1 MAHSALY
8 AGHLRHR
15 RSRVSRHAFRL
26 PVWYALL
33 DLAEIVDL
41 AEQVPFLSH
50 NAFNVI
56 GFDDRDHM
64 GFDRRPVRA
73 KLAEWLRL
81 NGVHFDL
88 GRILLLTQLRTF
100 GHVFNPVSFFYC
112 HDSSEA
118 LRCVVAEVN
127 NTFGETY
134 CYLLPADPI
143 QGVVRHQE
151 TKVFHVS
158 PFNPVSG
165 TYRFT
170 LPPPSG
176 DLLVHISLER
186 DGGRSFDATITATRR
201 PFTTASLAATIG
213 RHPLT
218 GLLTLGHIH
227 FQALLL
233 WIKGA
238 RFYKKPSPPPGTWR
252 TRHGSKPGAITAH
265 VTDDHPN
272 LASPRNSTGNHEAA

>member
-1 MAHSALY
+1 MADSALY
-8 AGHLRHR
+8 VGHVRHR
-15 RSRVSRHAFRL
+15 RSLGSHHAFRL

-33 DLAEIVDL
+33 DLAEIPDL
-41 AEQVPFLSH
+41 AAEVAFLSH
-50 NAFNVI
+50 NSFNLI

-64 GFDRRPVRA
+64 GFDRRPVRE
-73 KLAEWLRL
+73 KLAAWLRL
-81 NGVHFDL
+81 NEVDLEL
-88 GRILLLTQLRTF
+88 GRTLLLTQLRTL
-100 GHVFNPVSFFYC
+100 GHVFNPVSFYYC
-112 HDSSEA
+112 HDRSDL
-118 LRCVVAEVN
+118 LRYVVAEVN

-143 QGVVRHQE
+143 QGVVRHTE

-170 LPPPSG
+170 LPPPDR
-176 DLLVHISLER
+176 DLVVHIGLDR
-186 DGGRSFDATITATRR
+186 DGGRSFDATIRATRR
-201 PFTTASLAATIG
+201 PFTTSSLAATVG

-233 WIKGA
+233 WVKGV
-238 RFYKKPSPPPGTWR
+238 RFHQKPSPPPGAWR
-252 TRHGSKPGAITAH
+252 TRHGSKP
-265 VTDDHPN
+265 V
-272 LASPRNSTGNHEAA
+272 